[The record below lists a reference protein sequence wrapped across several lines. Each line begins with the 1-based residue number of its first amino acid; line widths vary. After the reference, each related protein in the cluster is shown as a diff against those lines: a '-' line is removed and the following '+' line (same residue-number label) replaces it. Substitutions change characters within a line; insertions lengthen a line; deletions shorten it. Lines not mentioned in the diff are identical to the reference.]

1 LSPGDTLRGD
11 NTYLVQR
18 QEDGM
23 PDSYIEVTPDNFAEN
38 VLNTS
43 QLVIV
48 YFSAENSSACDIQ
61 QPEFEAISKEFQGRA
76 AFAKISVSGQQD
88 LTEKW
93 KIEGIPTLIFFKNGN
108 EIYRI
113 TGIVMRQR
121 LRRQLEGALLA
132 E

>member
-1 LSPGDTLRGD
+1 MS
-11 NTYLVQR
+11 
-18 QEDGM
+18 
-23 PDSYIEVTPDNFAEN
+23 DSYIEVTSENFAEN
-38 VLNTS
+38 VLNSS

-48 YFSAENSSACDIQ
+48 YFSAENSNACDIQ
-61 QPEFEAISKEFQGRA
+61 EPEFVATSKEFQGRA
-76 AFAKISVSGQQD
+76 TFAKVSISGQQE
-88 LTEKW
+88 LTEQW

-108 EIYRI
+108 EIHRI

>member
-1 LSPGDTLRGD
+1 MS
-11 NTYLVQR
+11 
-18 QEDGM
+18 
-23 PDSYIEVTPDNFAEN
+23 DSYIEVTPENFAET
-38 VLNTS
+38 VLNSS

-61 QPEFEAISKEFQGRA
+61 EPEFAVISKEFQGRA
-76 AFAKISVSGQQD
+76 AFAKVSVSGQQE
-88 LTEKW
+88 LTEQW